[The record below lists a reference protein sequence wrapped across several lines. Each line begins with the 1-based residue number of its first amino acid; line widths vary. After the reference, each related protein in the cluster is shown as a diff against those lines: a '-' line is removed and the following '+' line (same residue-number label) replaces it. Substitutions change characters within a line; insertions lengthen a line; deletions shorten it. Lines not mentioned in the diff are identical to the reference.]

1 MTPREAR
8 LAAGFTLAAA
18 AEIIRVKP
26 ATYGD
31 YERGHG
37 RFNFRHAERLAKA
50 WSCAGVSVSDF
61 ARLPQKQQNGDRNP
75 KRIVTSIGGTRP
87 ARHTEKPATSSFSLD
102 GAH

>member
-1 MTPREAR
+1 M
-8 LAAGFTLAAA
+8 AAGFTLAAA

-50 WSCAGVSVSDF
+50 FRASISDF
-61 ARLPQKQQNGDRNP
+61 ATL
-75 KRIVTSIGGTRP
+75 SRP
-87 ARHTEKPATSSFSLD
+87 LGESPRFPTAGERPEPTTKGEATFVLASRPP
-102 GAH
+102 H